1 MYIVV
6 LSLLAMLVFWLFG
19 HLLGAALYLLIV
31 TIGRLIIYWQ
41 VTVPTILFI
50 LAVWQFGLITTLV
63 GMGITLLIFV
73 LLIVLINLDNRDSSH
88 QN

>member
-50 LAVWQFGLITTLV
+50 LAVWQFGLINTLI
-63 GMGITLLIFV
+63 GMGVALSIFV
-73 LLIVLINLDNRDSSH
+73 LLIVLINLDNRDSSQ